1 MKTNALLLA
10 LLLAAGCSSVPNPDV
25 LIRDVLERT
34 AYLRGQHNAAHGG
47 REAKVVRVIED
58 DLRRLAKEHGALL
71 RDALKSP
78 EMERRTLAAFALGYS
93 GSREAL
99 PLLVEASRDP
109 AEELRIHA
117 IVALGTL
124 GTAETPAEPFVRLLM
139 DESPAVRTAA
149 LYGIRRMPSSGRDAG
164 LVEAVHARFA
174 DDSSDVRNEAAITA
188 GRMGLKESIALLLAG
203 PIKDREPVVRQNAAL
218 ALGRIGAPA
227 KAATPNL
234 IELLRDE
241 DTRVV
246 DGAWRS
252 LNVIHE
258 KDFDRSYP
266 TWRDWYEDEQR
277 YHYLCLEH
285 KDVVQPGAGDC
296 PRCGKKL
303 DRQSR
308 ESGRKGGDA
317 SAAGDVFVCPA
328 HPEVQT
334 ASAARCGKPG
344 CGKELAPQKPVS
356 VIHACVD
363 HPEVQTT
370 APARCGRPGCGKDLV
385 PKKP

>member
-1 MKTNALLLA
+1 MKTKTFLLA
-10 LLLAAGCSSVPNPDV
+10 LLAAAGCSTVPDADERV
-25 LIRDVLERT
+25 REVLERT

-58 DLRRLAKEHGALL
+58 DLRRLAKEHAGVL
-71 RDALKSP
+71 REAAKAP
-78 EMERRTLAAFALGYS
+78 EPERRTLAVFALGYS

-99 PLLVEASRDP
+99 PLLVEASLDP
-109 AEELRIHA
+109 AEDLRIHA
-117 IVALGTL
+117 VAALGTL
-124 GTAETPAEPFVRLLM
+124 GLAETPTEPFERLLK

-149 LYGIRRMPSSGRDAG
+149 LYGIRRMAASGRDAG
-164 LVEAVHARFA
+164 LAGAVHARFA
-174 DDSSDVRNEAAITA
+174 DESSDVRNEAAITA
-188 GRMGLKESIALLLAG
+188 GRLGLKESVPLLLAG
-203 PIKDREPVVRQNAAL
+203 PLKDREPVVRQNAAL

-227 KAATPNL
+227 RAATPNL

-246 DGAWRS
+246 EGAWRA

-266 TWRDWYEDEQR
+266 AWRDWFEDEQR
-277 YHYLCLEH
+277 YQYLCLEH

-308 ESGRKGGDA
+308 ESVRKGGDA
-317 SAAGDVFVCPA
+317 SAAAEHFACPA

-344 CGKELAPQKPVS
+344 CGRDLVPQKSAS
-356 VIHACVD
+356 VIHVCPE